1 MHKRVLDVEVL
12 LVVEHRDGISIRL
25 FGLVLLF
32 GGGHTGGGVL
42 VGDRGGA
49 VLCDSGHY
57 DGRKIAKIGEEMEG
71 KSSDTGTEDK
81 RGGEKA
87 ERSVD
92 RKRKVSVGEDK
103 ICED

>member
-1 MHKRVLDVEVL
+1 
-12 LVVEHRDGISIRL
+12 
-25 FGLVLLF
+25 
-32 GGGHTGGGVL
+32 
-42 VGDRGGA
+42 
-49 VLCDSGHY
+49 
-57 DGRKIAKIGEEMEG
+57 MEG